1 MEQYPP
7 DQGLTRQGET
17 ASAVRSSPRGH
28 QERRGERKP
37 GVMINRYWP
46 EEGAGQHFH
55 RGPPGELL
63 GGMSRPLNFRA
74 IVAT

>member
-1 MEQYPP
+1 
-7 DQGLTRQGET
+7 
-17 ASAVRSSPRGH
+17 
-28 QERRGERKP
+28 
-37 GVMINRYWP
+37 MINRYWP